1 MADWYGMC
9 RSNYVIPK
17 DPEAFRDYVELF
29 PAKYI
34 ELLDRGGVLHCG
46 FYSIDEYG
54 GLPSVHI
61 EEEEV
66 ALPFR
71 ELGLRAELDDTLN
84 IMEGIHTVLAPN
96 QVIYAMEVG
105 NEKQRYATGKAF
117 WADSNGNIDMI
128 DLETIVRERII
139 EQYSISPTFA
149 EY

>member
-1 MADWYGMC
+1 
-9 RSNYVIPK
+9 
-17 DPEAFRDYVELF
+17 
-29 PAKYI
+29 
-34 ELLDRGGVLHCG
+34 
-46 FYSIDEYG
+46 
-54 GLPSVHI
+54 
-61 EEEEV
+61 
-66 ALPFR
+66 
-71 ELGLRAELDDTLN
+71 
-84 IMEGIHTVLAPN
+84 MEGIHTVLAPN